1 MTSTARATTESSGL
15 VGLAVPV
22 QRERRAATPSTRR
35 LRLVPAGAGRGLG
48 DPPRPCEDEADEP
61 AASVDVGGL
70 PDPRRWAALLA
81 QAVVEILAGHR
92 PAGQIVRWVDPE
104 IYERVRA
111 SAAVPARSP
120 SGTPVR
126 VRRVRVSTALDGTV
140 EAAAVVDDGTRCR
153 ALAMRFEALARR
165 WQCTALDL
173 V

>member
-1 MTSTARATTESSGL
+1 MTSIAHATTERG
-15 VGLAVPV
+15 VRGAAIPVP
-22 QRERRAATPSTRR
+22 RDRRPTTPSTRR
-35 LRLVPAGAGRGLG
+35 LRLVPADAARDGHGL
-48 DPPRPCEDEADEP
+48 RTYEDDHDEP
-61 AASVDVGGL
+61 PADVDVGGL
-70 PDPRRWAALLA
+70 PDPRRWAGLLA
-81 QAVVEILAGHR
+81 QAVVEILAGYR

-111 SAAVPARSP
+111 SAATPGRAP
-120 SGTPVR
+120 NGTPVR
-126 VRRVRVSTALDGTV
+126 VRRVRVSTTMDGTV

>member
-1 MTSTARATTESSGL
+1 MTMTAHAGSQSPEPREVVVPTPHAPRRATPG
-15 VGLAVPV
+15 
-22 QRERRAATPSTRR
+22 TRR
-35 LRLVPAGAGRGLG
+35 LRLVPAAPAMQGESARALCD
-48 DPPRPCEDEADEP
+48 DPDEP
-61 AASVDVGGL
+61 PAPVDVGCL

-111 SAAVPARSP
+111 SAADPARAP

-126 VRRVRVSTALDGTV
+126 VRRVRVSTAMDGTV

>member
-1 MTSTARATTESSGL
+1 MTMTAHATSQHPEPGRGAAPTPH
-15 VGLAVPV
+15 A
-22 QRERRAATPSTRR
+22 RRAATPSTRR
-35 LRLVPAGAGRGLG
+35 LRLVPASPAAQPEGTRALC
-48 DPPRPCEDEADEP
+48 DDTDEP
-61 AASVDVGGL
+61 PAPVDVGRL
-70 PDPRRWAALLA
+70 PDPRGWAALLA

-111 SAAVPARSP
+111 LAATPARAP

-126 VRRVRVSTALDGTV
+126 VRRVRVSTAMDGTV

>member
-1 MTSTARATTESSGL
+1 MTSTARATTESSGA
-15 VGLAVPV
+15 VGLTVPV

-35 LRLVPAGAGRGLG
+35 LRLVPADAGRHG
-48 DPPRPCEDEADEP
+48 DALRPYEDEADEP